1 MSPRKVFYC
10 EFCEIFKNIY
20 FVEYLRMTVSQL
32 VRYEVY
38 IFLPK
43 VRLEEEEEYKKT
55 PECFDELFVVVK
67 NLL

>member
-1 MSPRKVFYC
+1 
-10 EFCEIFKNIY
+10 
-20 FVEYLRMTVSQL
+20 MTVSQL